1 MFYSCIFW
9 GGRET
14 EVVMVGYL
22 SIRILF

>member
-14 EVVMVGYL
+14 EVVMVGYF
-22 SIRILF
+22 SIHILF